1 MSPGSLQEVSK
12 CNQDRP
18 QRPQDKHKI
27 QRSRLQSVCNQAGCR
42 DVQKRIQ
49 KIAQDASQKLPR
61 CPQGGDGGGSGGS
74 GCDDDDRGSDDDD
87 DGDGDDDD
95 DDDDGYDDDDRHK
108 KPQDEPKIVTKV
120 PKGHRNRLECW
131 LDPDD
136 DGYDAIRMIFRRT
149 NCLGSTR
156 RYHFYRKKIRKCLRH
171 AWAKSK
177 KN

>member
-1 MSPGSLQEVSK
+1 MSPRSRQEVSK

-49 KIAQDASQKLPR
+49 KIAQDASQ
-61 CPQGGDGGGSGGS
+61 
-74 GCDDDDRGSDDDD
+74 
-87 DGDGDDDD
+87 
-95 DDDDGYDDDDRHK
+95 

-156 RYHFYRKKIRKCLRH
+156 RYHFFCPPCSGQSSSLRSL
-171 AWAKSK
+171 APQQSRGVL
-177 KN
+177 

>member
-1 MSPGSLQEVSK
+1 MT
-12 CNQDRP
+12 
-18 QRPQDKHKI
+18 
-27 QRSRLQSVCNQAGCR
+27 
-42 DVQKRIQ
+42 
-49 KIAQDASQKLPR
+49 
-61 CPQGGDGGGSGGS
+61 
-74 GCDDDDRGSDDDD
+74 
-87 DGDGDDDD
+87 DGDDGD

-156 RYHFYRKKIRKCLRH
+156 RYHYIKKPIHYILLLSLDMK
-171 AWAKSK
+171 A
-177 KN
+177 NF

>member
-1 MSPGSLQEVSK
+1 MSFIGGAGSDDD
-12 CNQDRP
+12 DRG
-18 QRPQDKHKI
+18 
-27 QRSRLQSVCNQAGCR
+27 S
-42 DVQKRIQ
+42 
-49 KIAQDASQKLPR
+49 
-61 CPQGGDGGGSGGS
+61 GGGGGGSGGS

-87 DGDGDDDD
+87 DGDGDDDDD

-136 DGYDAIRMIFRRT
+136 DGYDAIRMSFKRT

-156 RYHFYRKKIRKCLRH
+156 RYHLNFF
-171 AWAKSK
+171 SMFQ
-177 KN
+177 KNWSFLVISL

>member
-1 MSPGSLQEVSK
+1 MSFIGGAGSDDD
-12 CNQDRP
+12 DRG
-18 QRPQDKHKI
+18 
-27 QRSRLQSVCNQAGCR
+27 S
-42 DVQKRIQ
+42 
-49 KIAQDASQKLPR
+49 
-61 CPQGGDGGGSGGS
+61 GGGGGGSGGS

-87 DGDGDDDD
+87 DGDGDGDDDD

-156 RYHFYRKKIRKCLRH
+156 RYHFFWQIFLMKKQ
-171 AWAKSK
+171 KSTTF
-177 KN
+177 KNMFCFRYI